1 MNGKWVSVLFVA
13 RRMGWPGLLFSA
25 MMVLGGVADSQ
36 EWHYTLRPGDT
47 IWNVTAEH
55 LTKMDYWPKLQA
67 LNRVSDPERLP
78 PGMKLRIPIPW
89 LKRSPATAQVLKAHG
104 HAQAVIAATNR
115 TVPASP
121 GLSLESGDV
130 VLTGPDGNVTLEF
143 WDGSRSLLQAN
154 SQLNLKSLD
163 AYGATKVV
171 DTLLNLLQG
180 RVENQVTPRPPSG
193 SRYEISTP
201 VATSAVRGTR
211 YRLAM
216 DAGAAT
222 ARTEVLEGAVAFRG
236 RQKAARTVPT
246 GFGALAEA
254 GKPPSPPMPLLA
266 QPDVAELPPV
276 VTRVPIQLSF
286 PAVRGAIAYR
296 AQIAPDDRFET
307 LLFDGVAPSPA
318 VRGPDLPD
326 GDYVLRVRGI
336 DARGLEGRDAI
347 HRFRLHARPE
357 PPFLIRPPHQ
367 GAALEKSLVFEWSKP
382 ERAAAYHFQLAEDES
397 FATPLLDVVDYRKT
411 RLTPDRPLENLLT
424 ELRRKRVHMALVQD
438 AKGTLVG
445 LITMEDILEQLV
457 GSIEDE
463 FEESAPVRLA
473 DTLSEKR
480 ILLDL
485 QAETSLDAIAEIVHR
500 TNTDDIPLT
509 QQAIIDSVSIREKSL
524 STYLGHGLAVP
535 HARLESLKTPCLF
548 IARSAK
554 GVRFDTTNEECA
566 QLVFMLLTP
575 SQLPKIQVRLLA
587 RIAALRESDYVWD
600 RLMNATTPA
609 EIVEAIR
616 GGDELTV
623 N

>member
-36 EWHYTLRPGDT
+36 EWHYTVRPGDT

-163 AYGATKVV
+163 AYGDTRVV
-171 DTLLNLLQG
+171 DTLLNLLRG
-180 RVENQVTPRPPSG
+180 RVENQVTPRPASG
-193 SRYEISTP
+193 PRYEISTP

-336 DARGLEGRDAI
+336 DARSLEGRDAT

-367 GAALEKSLVFEWSKP
+367 GATLEKSLVFEWSKP

-411 RLTPDRPLENLLT
+411 RMTPDRPLEPRLYYWRVAVRDSAGKAGPFGDPQSFRLQPAPELQPPEVTADTMTLRWNAGLPGQQYEFQLARDLRFEDLVISRRVAEPQLSLPRPESGFHYLRMRTVEADGTVGPYGPTQRIDVPPASYWPVGAVVLLT
-424 ELRRKRVHMALVQD
+424 LVLAL
-438 AKGTLVG
+438 
-445 LITMEDILEQLV
+445 
-457 GSIEDE
+457 
-463 FEESAPVRLA
+463 
-473 DTLSEKR
+473 
-480 ILLDL
+480 
-485 QAETSLDAIAEIVHR
+485 
-500 TNTDDIPLT
+500 
-509 QQAIIDSVSIREKSL
+509 
-524 STYLGHGLAVP
+524 
-535 HARLESLKTPCLF
+535 
-548 IARSAK
+548 
-554 GVRFDTTNEECA
+554 
-566 QLVFMLLTP
+566 
-575 SQLPKIQVRLLA
+575 
-587 RIAALRESDYVWD
+587 
-600 RLMNATTPA
+600 
-609 EIVEAIR
+609 
-616 GGDELTV
+616 
-623 N
+623 